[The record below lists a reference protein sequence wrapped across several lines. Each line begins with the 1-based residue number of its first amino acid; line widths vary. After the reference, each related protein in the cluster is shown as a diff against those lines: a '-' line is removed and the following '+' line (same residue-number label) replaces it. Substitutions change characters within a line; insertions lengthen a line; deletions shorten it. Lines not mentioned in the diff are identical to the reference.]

1 MEFRGA
7 EKTYQFLASSSSH
20 FASYET
26 ARSQFSTDDFW
37 PSVRSVKQ
45 DQGKRVRILTAVCNH
60 GNFAVDNVIIRKSL
74 LEMTT
79 SCKVFYFRAKSQNE
93 KLNKN

>member
-7 EKTYQFLASSSSH
+7 EKPYQFLASSSSH

-37 PSVRSVKQ
+37 ASVRSVKQ
-45 DQGKRVRILTAVCNH
+45 DQGKRVRILQCVTM
-60 GNFAVDNVIIRKSL
+60 GTLRLIMPMIRKSL
-74 LEMTT
+74 LGMTT
-79 SCKVFYFRAKSQNE
+79 SCKVFYFRALNNKS
-93 KLNKN
+93 

>member
-7 EKTYQFLASSSSH
+7 EKPYQFLASSSSH

-37 PSVRSVKQ
+37 ASVRSVKQ
-45 DQGKRVRILTAVCNH
+45 DQGKRVRILTEVCNH
-60 GNFAVDNVIIRKSL
+60 GNFAVDNVIIRKSS

-79 SCKVFYFRAKSQNE
+79 SCKVFYFRALNNKSQNE
-93 KLNKN
+93 R